1 MTRHVDAYYGWHAS
15 KGDTMAEQDLT
26 NLGDSIIIRE
36 QQPVRK
42 YGWREKVTFDCGDVV
57 RTKQSF
63 RDECDINLIVKRH
76 ASDGLLAH
84 LNPRL
89 PKYGDFSASIELRDA
104 MELVTEAQKGFAQI
118 PAEVRAMCNN
128 DPALFLNMVNDPN
141 HIEALAEA
149 GLPMAE
155 GWEPTP
161 AEQEQAAVEVEKT
174 QDPSG
179 GTE

>member
-1 MTRHVDAYYGWHAS
+1 
-15 KGDTMAEQDLT
+15 MAENNVDYT
-26 NLGDSIIIRE
+26 KLGPSIIKRE
-36 QQPVRK
+36 QKPVRG
-42 YGWREKVTFDCGDVV
+42 YGWRERVTFDCGDVV
-57 RTKQSF
+57 RTKQTF

-84 LNPRL
+84 LNPRM
-89 PKYGDFSASIELRDA
+89 PTYGDFTASMELRDA
-104 MELVTEAQKGFAQI
+104 MELVDLAEQGFAEI
-118 PAEVRAMCNN
+118 PAAVRAMCNN
-128 DPALFLNMVNDPN
+128 DPALFLRLVNDPD

-161 AEQEQAAVEVEKT
+161 PEEPPAPGGET
-174 QDPSG
+174 PPDPSG